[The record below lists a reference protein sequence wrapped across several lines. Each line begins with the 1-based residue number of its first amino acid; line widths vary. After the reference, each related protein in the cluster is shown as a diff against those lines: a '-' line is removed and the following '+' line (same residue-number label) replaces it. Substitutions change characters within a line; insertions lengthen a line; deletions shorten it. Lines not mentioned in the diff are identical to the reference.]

1 MAILEVNNVKK
12 IYTTRFGGNQV
23 QALTDVSFSVEKG
36 EYVAIMGESGSGKT
50 TLLNILAALDKAT
63 SGLVLLNGKNLS
75 TLRDSEVSAFRRE
88 NLGFVFQDF
97 NLLDNFNIQD
107 NIFLPL
113 VLAGKNYNEMRVRL
127 MPIAESL
134 GIKAILGKFPY
145 EVSGGQ
151 KQRAA
156 ACRALI
162 TGPDLILA
170 DEPTG
175 ALDSRASGK
184 LLKLLEE
191 VNQEGQTILMV
202 THSIQAAGHAGR
214 VLFIKDGKVFHQIY
228 RGDRGYDAM
237 YRMISDTLT
246 VLQTEP
252 ARTGEVQS

>member
-113 VLAGKNYNEMRVRL
+113 VLA
-127 MPIAESL
+127 
-134 GIKAILGKFPY
+134 
-145 EVSGGQ
+145 
-151 KQRAA
+151 
-156 ACRALI
+156 
-162 TGPDLILA
+162 
-170 DEPTG
+170 
-175 ALDSRASGK
+175 
-184 LLKLLEE
+184 
-191 VNQEGQTILMV
+191 
-202 THSIQAAGHAGR
+202 
-214 VLFIKDGKVFHQIY
+214 
-228 RGDRGYDAM
+228 
-237 YRMISDTLT
+237 
-246 VLQTEP
+246 
-252 ARTGEVQS
+252 

>member
-1 MAILEVNNVKK
+1 MALLEVKNVKK
-12 IYTTRFGGNQV
+12 IYTARFGAV
-23 QALTDVSFSVEKG
+23 KVEALNDVNFSVEEG

-50 TLLNILAALDKAT
+50 TLLNILASLDRAT
-63 SGLVLLNGKNLS
+63 SGQVLLKGDDLARIRQKDLC
-75 TLRDSEVSAFRRE
+75 AFRRDR
-88 NLGFVFQDF
+88 LGFIFQDF
-97 NLLDNFNIQD
+97 NLLDTLNIRD

-113 VLAGKNYNEMRVRL
+113 VLSGTDHREMEKRL
-127 MPIAESL
+127 LPLAEKL
-134 GIKAILGKFPY
+134 EICDVLEKYPY